1 MCPLPQPASQPPLLS
16 DGAIAVTVCV
26 DESGDDVGV
35 YVSGNM
41 PIAGFQLTIECDG
54 EDVSDLSVQSLG
66 SAIEE
71 GFQVS
76 AGMTGTIV
84 GISLAGDTIPP
95 TASDDWLLLTALA
108 SAGALSQCEGEVCAG
123 DVLFS
128 DVLANPTSVTN
139 LCPVSSL
146 ESPPPQP
153 PSAPFPPPLPPSPP
167 LPPTPA
173 SPVCVASACEDS
185 TTYSGALGSCSAP
198 VGPGPCLLGGV
209 DAAACPVG
217 P

>member
-1 MCPLPQPASQPPLLS
+1 MLCGLCPLPQPASQPPLLS

-35 YVSGNM
+35 YVSGNV

-66 SAIEE
+66 SAIGE

-139 LCPVSSL
+139 LCPVSSPM
-146 ESPPPQP
+146 EEE
-153 PSAPFPPPLPPSPP
+153 AIPLPMPLEDTGIPVPADATMVVPP
-167 LPPTPA
+167 VSIKGGT
-173 SPVCVASACEDS
+173 
-185 TTYSGALGSCSAP
+185 
-198 VGPGPCLLGGV
+198 LLAV
-209 DAAACPVG
+209 HL
-217 P
+217 